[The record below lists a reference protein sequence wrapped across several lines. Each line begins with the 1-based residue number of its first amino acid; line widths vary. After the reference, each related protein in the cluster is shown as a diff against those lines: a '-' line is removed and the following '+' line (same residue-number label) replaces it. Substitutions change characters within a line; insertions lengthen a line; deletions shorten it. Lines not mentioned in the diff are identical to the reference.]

1 MNSLYKCFAALIF
14 TSITLSSFAQDL
26 AHKIPSDALA
36 VATIKGK
43 NLTDLMSLKEFNT
56 TFIGKEILSKLSKD
70 ADKAV
75 NSVEDLGFNLSSSLY
90 YYNRSNDSLSF
101 NCFLAPVKNAEQ
113 IDELYART
121 NQTFVVREGIRSY
134 YNADS
139 TEVAHWD
146 NKSFLFVAA
155 TGKSSYF
162 SRPDVAGRFKLSQES
177 PVVQIVD
184 SVEIAVPVQ
193 EEVAVDSAVAIDS
206 LAGVAAVPDTSG
218 HEYNGNFF
226 KNEQKKKA
234 IVAGWVQQMVNDFFA
249 KANTTS
255 ILDNKDF
262 IKSLDEQAEATIW
275 ISGADKL
282 LNTYMPSAYFKGMN
296 FLNGYGSA
304 NAKLYLE
311 NKSIRINT
319 SMSFSNE
326 IAEAF
331 KKVHKRKLNKQF
343 LKYINEDKVIGY
355 LACAM
360 DTRAYLEQYPKLMSK
375 IYGSI
380 YADEIGMA
388 ADLFSLL
395 LDEEAISK
403 VVKGDGLFLFNG
415 LSEKEVSYKSYDYNE
430 ENFETKEVTKT
441 RKETLPDFLFM
452 ISTEDTRLID
462 KLIVYGVKKGVVK
475 NGSGYYELAIPKSPM
490 ALYFAIKDGIIFF
503 GTNKNDMDNIAG
515 DRYAANITGK
525 HKKILLNTNYAAFF
539 SAKKLAGKIPSGE
552 FGSTKKLE
560 KMNTV
565 LNAMGDIY
573 MKSNPIKGN
582 VYSGDLSMDLP
593 SNQQN
598 ALKYLFSIVEDAQK

>member
-1 MNSLYKCFAALIF
+1 MNSLYKYFTTLIF

-26 AHKIPSDALA
+26 ARKIPSDALA

-56 TFIGKEILSKLSKD
+56 TFIGKQILSKLSKD
-70 ADKAV
+70 ADKGL
-75 NSVEDLGFNLSSSLY
+75 NGVEDLGFNLSSSLY
-90 YYNRSNDSLSF
+90 YYNQSNDSLSF
-101 NCFLAPVKNAEQ
+101 NCFLAPVKNAGQ

-121 NQTFVVREGIRSY
+121 NQKFVVREGLRSY

-139 TEVAHWD
+139 TEVVHWND
-146 NKSFLFVAA
+146 KIFLFVIG

-162 SRPDVAGRFKLSQES
+162 SRPDVAERFKLSQAL
-177 PVVQIVD
+177 PVAQIVD
-184 SVEIAVPVQ
+184 SAMTALPVQ
-193 EEVAVDSAVAIDS
+193 EEIAVDSAVAVDS
-206 LAGVAAVPDTSG
+206 LAGVTAVPDTSG
-218 HEYNGNFF
+218 HDYNNNFF
-226 KNEQKKKA
+226 KNEQKKNA

-249 KANTTS
+249 DANATS

-282 LNTYMPSAYFKGMN
+282 LNTYMPSVYFKGMN

-319 SMSFSNE
+319 SMSFSDE
-326 IAEAF
+326 IADVF
-331 KKVHKRKLNKQF
+331 KKVHKRKLNRQF

-441 RKETLPDFLFM
+441 KKETLPDFLFM

-462 KLIVYGVKKGVVK
+462 KLVAYGVKKDFVK

-490 ALYFAIKDGIIFF
+490 TLYFAIKDGIIFF
-503 GTNKNDMDNIAG
+503 GTSKNDMDNIAG
-515 DRYAANITGK
+515 NRYAANITGK
-525 HKKILLNTNYAAFF
+525 HRKILLNTNYAAYF
-539 SAKKLAGKIPSGE
+539 SAKKLSGKIPSGE
-552 FGSTKKLE
+552 LGGTKKLE
-560 KMNTV
+560 KMNTL
-565 LNAMGDIY
+565 LNSMGDIY
-573 MKSNPIKGN
+573 LKSNPIKGN

>member
-1 MNSLYKCFAALIF
+1 MNSLYKCLTAVIF

-26 AHKIPSDALA
+26 AHRIPSDALA

-56 TFIGKEILSKLSKD
+56 TFIGKEILAKLSKN
-70 ADKAV
+70 ADKAF

-101 NCFLAPVKNAEQ
+101 NCFLATVKNAGQ
-113 IDELYART
+113 IDELYAGA
-121 NQTFVVREGIRSY
+121 NQKFVVKGGVRSY

-146 NKSFLFVAA
+146 DKLFLFVIG

-162 SRPDVAGRFKLSQES
+162 SRPDVAERLKLSQVS
-177 PVVQIVD
+177 PAAQIVD
-184 SVEIAVPVQ
+184 SAAIVVQSQEEIAV
-193 EEVAVDSAVAIDS
+193 ESAIAVDS
-206 LAGVAAVPDTSG
+206 LADTVAVPDTSAN
-218 HEYNGNFF
+218 EYNDSFLN
-226 KNEQKKKA
+226 NEQRKKA

-249 KANTTS
+249 GANKTS
-255 ILDNKDF
+255 ILDNSDF

-311 NKSIRINT
+311 NKSIRIST
-319 SMSFSNE
+319 SMSFSDE
-326 IAEAF
+326 IADAF
-331 KKVHKRKLNKQF
+331 KKVHKRKLNGQF
-343 LKYINEDKVIGY
+343 LKYINEDKMIGY

-430 ENFETKEVTKT
+430 ENFETKEVMKT
-441 RKETLPDFLFM
+441 RMETLPDFLFM
-452 ISTEDTRLID
+452 ISTEDTRLLD
-462 KLIVYGVKKGVVK
+462 KLIAYGVKKDFVK
-475 NGSGYYELAIPKSPM
+475 NGSGYYELTIPKSPM
-490 ALYFAIKDGIIFF
+490 VLYFAIKEGIIFF
-503 GTNKNDMDNIAG
+503 GTNKTDMDNIAG
-515 DRYAANITGK
+515 NRYAANISAK
-525 HKKILLNTNYAAFF
+525 HRKILLQTNYAAYF
-539 SAKKLAGKIPSGE
+539 SAKKLSGKIPSKE
-552 FGSTKKLE
+552 FGSIEKLE
-560 KMNTV
+560 KVNNV
-565 LNAMGDIY
+565 LNSMGDIY
-573 MKSNPIKGN
+573 LKSNPIKGN

-598 ALKYLFSIVEDAQK
+598 ALKYLFSVVEDAQK